1 MTDSLREKLVYVCTN
16 VADLYLSES
25 ETDSYPYVVY
35 DMIST
40 PLQTKDGVAGY
51 TGDTKIRIV
60 GQDLDN
66 LDTIRSSIETAISTG
81 MHDTSFGYNLR
92 DVTKECTDGI
102 WTIEMN
108 YVLRQYADWTQPQE
122 QEND

>member
-92 DVTKECTDGI
+92 
-102 WTIEMN
+102 
-108 YVLRQYADWTQPQE
+108 
-122 QEND
+122 